1 MKALSIHMH
10 TQKNCAQIQQ
20 LVEVFEH
27 KTRIHAI
34 YEFCNRQIIDVF
46 TDYETD
52 YLTEDLIKYIIY

>member
-1 MKALSIHMH
+1 MH